1 MKILLKRDASY
12 IKPHWKPYQIHVSTS
27 ALGVGIRHIS
37 CKIFNYKVLTKR
49 MLNVSQLNCI
59 IGSLK
64 YNSDDDKFI
73 NYDEVQEQKNPAT
86 CFQL

>member
-1 MKILLKRDASY
+1 
-12 IKPHWKPYQIHVSTS
+12 
-27 ALGVGIRHIS
+27 
-37 CKIFNYKVLTKR
+37 
-49 MLNVSQLNCI
+49 MLNVNQLSI

-73 NYDEVQEQKNPAT
+73 NYDEVQEQNNPAT

>member
-1 MKILLKRDASY
+1 MRHLSSAVFSCWERSTTTFKFRNYYVMISY
-12 IKPHWKPYQIHVSTS
+12 ISHKMSNDIVNSY
-27 ALGVGIRHIS
+27 
-37 CKIFNYKVLTKR
+37 KR
-49 MLNVSQLNCI
+49 MLNVNQLSI

-73 NYDEVQEQKNPAT
+73 NYDEVQEQNNPAT